1 MEVAVWGGEAL
12 IVICMEMRGKYL
24 GIAHQYTFPP
34 FIIFVIDGDMVPIN
48 EKFPPHPTQPT
59 LSSPFT
65 FNNTLTLPPNQN
77 HATRIK

>member
-1 MEVAVWGGEAL
+1 MGGGEAL

-59 LSSPFT
+59 PSSPFT

-77 HATRIK
+77 HTTRIK